1 MSRNTSLFLS
11 PSTLIRRLLLS
22 WLTAITLAYLRL
34 TPEQRALTGTNDLSL
49 MSPLRITGTTA
60 MILIILYLF
69 SRFFD
74 SCATE
79 RWALV
84 PLFSFF
90 SLCAWSANAFSLPFI
105 LICLLVIAVFIAYAM
120 RGWRHSAPV
129 AVSGEKAT
137 YAQRWLL
144 IVLSFVFFLF
154 VSIWTVGRIYVFATP
169 TYDFGIFSQMFHYM
183 KTTGQP
189 LTTLERDGL
198 LSHMH
203 VHVSPIYYLLLPFY
217 LLIPHPATLQVLQ
230 AAILASAVIP
240 LWLLGQ
246 HHGLSGW
253 TRLLLCIAL
262 LLYPALAGG
271 TSYDIHENCFLPPL
285 LLWLLLGI
293 DRRNTVMT
301 VLAALLTLI
310 VKEDAAV
317 YVAVIALYLI
327 LRAILHPNK
336 KELFTGLILF
346 ISALLYF
353 FAVTDFL
360 ARCGDGVM
368 TNRYQNIMPPDSDSL
383 WNVVKTALFHPMRLI
398 YECSD
403 PEKQRF
409 VLLTLC
415 PLLGLPLLTRRY
427 ERLIL
432 LIPYILVNLIP
443 DYVYQHDIFFQY
455 TFGSAACLFYLTAVN
470 LADLKPQ
477 WLRASALAAAVT
489 VSAVCFSMTVLPK
502 AIYYPTQYVRQ
513 AASYQ
518 NIRETL
524 AAIPADASVTA
535 NTFYTTFFSQ
545 RDILYD
551 LGYASKKHLL
561 ETEYVVI
568 NLSAID
574 DFQKFASPGRQN
586 GYGRLLQLLL
596 QNGYEEYAA
605 LDNVLVIFRKA
616 S

>member
-1 MSRNTSLFLS
+1 MPFSFKTSE
-11 PSTLIRRLLLS
+11 LIRRLLLS

-49 MSPLRITGTTA
+49 LSPLRITGTTA

-84 PLFSFF
+84 ALFSFF

-120 RGWRHSAPV
+120 RGWKHSEPIAT
-129 AVSGEKAT
+129 SGEKAT

-144 IVLSFVFFLF
+144 TILTLAFFLF

-198 LSHMH
+198 LSHFH

-240 LWLLGQ
+240 LWLLGR

-253 TRLLLCIAL
+253 TRLLLCTAL

-271 TSYDIHENCFLPPL
+271 TSYDIHENCFLTPL

-293 DRRNTVMT
+293 DRRNTAMT
-301 VLAALLTLI
+301 VIAALLTLI

-368 TNRYQNIMPPDSDSL
+368 TNRYQNIMPPNSDSL

-398 YECSD
+398 YECCD

-518 NIRETL
+518 NICETL
-524 AAIPADASVTA
+524 ATVPDDASVTA
-535 NTFYTTFFSQ
+535 NTFYTTFLSQ
-545 RDILYD
+545 REILYD
-551 LGYASKKHLL
+551 LGYASKKHML

-568 NLSAID
+568 NLSATD
-574 DFQKFASPGRQN
+574 DFQKFASHGKQN